1 LRQIIRQQKTC
12 AAMCR
17 SLVSLRLRTA
27 GGRAVSM
34 LAAAALFMTLA
45 QATTHAAET
54 GRYLID
60 SGGNV
65 VMSPTAG
72 VCVQTSEW
80 KPGTGVPPCDPEAAK
95 KVAAPTPP
103 PPPPSPATKPA
114 APAPKPVVAQ
124 AAPQKI
130 SFAADVLFEFNKAT
144 LKTSAVKPLDDVVQ
158 LLNGA
163 TFSAI
168 SVVGHTDRLGRPEY
182 NKKLSQQRARAVA
195 DYFVSHGIP
204 ADKVRAEGRG
214 ETQPTT
220 RAGGCNGLSR
230 AKLITCLQPDRRVDV
245 EVSGTKPAI

>member
-1 LRQIIRQQKTC
+1 MRQVIRQQKTC

-103 PPPPSPATKPA
+103 PPAPAPKPAA

-158 LLNGA
+158 LLNNA

-168 SVVGHTDRLGRPEY
+168 SVVGHTDRLGRAEY

-195 DYFVSHGIP
+195 DYLVSTVSRRTRC
-204 ADKVRAEGRG
+204 VRKAVARHNRRPVRGDAAACRGR
-214 ETQPTT
+214 
-220 RAGGCNGLSR
+220 
-230 AKLITCLQPDRRVDV
+230 K
-245 EVSGTKPAI
+245 